1 MMVDS
6 SAEAR
11 LLLESVD
18 ELWQRHRASLED
30 AFADAIR
37 GLEELVD
44 VDDYH
49 HHTHDRDQLERSLGP
64 LGASNL
70 DLGLLSRMLGEST
83 HSRAMP
89 PDRLARVQGLIPQLV
104 RMKQE
109 LPSKLA
115 ESTLID
121 MEGDLEEI
129 LPLAEDHFN
138 RDAQVFRALRTAQ
151 MEVRSKYQSE
161 IHDALFEDFS
171 WRQLG
176 PSELRLCLPFVVVAS
191 LSGETGAVLRKM
203 MSLLET
209 GMPVK
214 ILALRPSLREDYSA
228 VAGASV
234 PATLSVE
241 MLPSAMRGV
250 HFVQT
255 CECIP
260 EFQSQFFAAIVAPR
274 PSVISLLSS
283 RKSEER
289 EAFERRAEGAMR
301 SRAFPM
307 CTYDPDRA
315 KGFGDCF
322 DLSSNPSPD
331 EIWTIET
338 LRGPDSLGHPVQLEE
353 AFTFAHF
360 AASDP
365 EFEREFSD
373 PPHSEDGLV
382 AMVEYLELSL
392 HQRAGKLPFIWCVGD
407 EGSVVRKVVSQRV
420 ALQCAERRHLW
431 CTLREIAGVDN
442 PHVKAARAALEKEL
456 TAQHD
461 ESIEKLR
468 TEMKEEIA
476 RREKAA
482 VATAVRNLVAKL
494 TGLES
499 HSQRDP
505 SDH

>member
-1 MMVDS
+1 MVDPS
-6 SAEAR
+6 TRAR
-11 LLLESVD
+11 LLLEPV
-18 ELWQRHRASLED
+18 EEVWQRHRASLED
-30 AFADAIR
+30 AFTDAIR
-37 GLEELVD
+37 GLEELVH

-49 HHTHDRDQLERSLGP
+49 HHAHDPDQLERSLGP

-70 DLGLLSRMLGEST
+70 DLGSLSRMLGEST

-109 LPSKLA
+109 LSITLA

-121 MEGDLEEI
+121 IERDLDEI
-129 LPLAEDHFN
+129 LRLAKDHLN
-138 RDAQVFRALRTAQ
+138 RAAQVFRALRTAQ
-151 MEVRSKYQSE
+151 MEVRSKYESDT
-161 IHDALFEDFS
+161 HDALFEDFS
-171 WRQLG
+171 WSQLG
-176 PSELRLCLPFVVVAS
+176 PTELGLCPPFVVVTC
-191 LSGETGAVLRKM
+191 LDGKSGAALRKI

-209 GMPVK
+209 GMPIK
-214 ILALRPSLREDYSA
+214 ILALRSSLRQLYSA
-228 VAGASV
+228 VADTNV

-241 MLPSAMRGV
+241 MLPSAMRGI
-250 HFVQT
+250 HFAQT
-255 CECIP
+255 CACIP
-260 EFQSQFFAAIVAPR
+260 EFQSQFFTAIVAPR
-274 PSVISLLSS
+274 PCVISLLVA
-283 RKSEER
+283 RNGEEQ

-315 KGFGDCF
+315 KSFVDCF
-322 DLSSNPSPD
+322 DLSSNPSPN
-331 EIWTIET
+331 EIWTVET
-338 LRGPDSLGHPVQLEE
+338 LGGPDLFGHTVELEE

-373 PPHSEDGLV
+373 PPESADDLV
-382 AMVEYLELSL
+382 PMAEYLELSR

-407 EGSVVRKVVSQRV
+407 EGSVVRKVVSQTV

-442 PHVKAARAALEKEL
+442 PQVRAARAALKQEL
-456 TAQHD
+456 TAQHA
-461 ESIEKLR
+461 ESVEKLR
-468 TEMKEEIA
+468 TEMEEQIA
-476 RREKAA
+476 RREEAA

-494 TGLES
+494 TGIEED
-499 HSQRDP
+499 HSKGDP
-505 SDH
+505 